1 MTATTPSLTGQT
13 SHPPRTLT
21 VAFIGNPNTGK
32 STLFNALAG
41 MHARVGNYP
50 GVTVEK
56 KIGRVRVG
64 DTTLKLVDL
73 PGTYSLAPRSL
84 DEMVSVEVLLGRQP
98 EVGRLDA
105 VACIVDASNLERNL
119 FLVSQVLDVGLPTV
133 LILNMSDVARQR
145 GTSIDVPALSQ
156 RLGIPIVTTEAHRR
170 VGIEA
175 VRQALLDAAESKR
188 PAPKPVF
195 PAAFYSAVDEVAR
208 DLRPVNGEA
217 LPRYLVERLLL
228 DPNGQIEKWLTPTQ
242 PAGFTERVAQIRDR
256 LAKDGF
262 RLPAAEART
271 RYAAIREV
279 VSGVLTHAAQPATTT
294 SDRID
299 RVLTHRVSG
308 LLVFAGIMFVV
319 FQSIYYWAE
328 PFMRSIEWSEGL
340 IKGGVESVIGPGA
353 LRSMVV
359 DGVVAGVGG
368 VLVFLPQIVFLF
380 LFIAVLEDCGYMARA
395 AFLMDRLM
403 SRLGLSGKSFIPLMS
418 SFACAIPGVM
428 ATRVIENR
436 RDRMVTILIA
446 PLMSCS
452 ARLPV
457 YLLLIWAFVPAVT
470 YLGGWVSLQGLV
482 LFAMSSLGAIV
493 AVPCAWLL
501 KKTFFRGE
509 TPPFV
514 MELPSYKLPSPRVVL
529 HRAYDRGKAFVTR
542 AGTLIFATSIV
553 VWAAGYFPANHSERD
568 TVVRQIEAMPAV
580 AQGDAARAAELD
592 KLRERRDKL
601 GSQLI
606 EKSFLGHLGHAIEP
620 AVRPLG
626 WDWRIGVGAIASFP
640 AREVIIATLG
650 TIYSLGNEV
659 DKDNNQGL
667 ITSLQNA
674 TDSEGRKVYS
684 LPVALSI
691 MVFFALCAQC
701 AGTLMT
707 IKRETNR
714 WIWPVFTFVY
724 MTSLA
729 YVGALITYQVARL
742 F

>member
-64 DTTLKLVDL
+64 DTTLKVVDL

-84 DEMVSVEVLLGRQP
+84 DEMVSVEVLLGRQAD
-98 EVGRLDA
+98 VGRLDA

-195 PAAFYSAVDEVAR
+195 PAAFYAAVDEVAR

-328 PFMRSIEWSEGL
+328 PFMRSIEWTEGL
-340 IKGGVESVIGPGA
+340 IKGGVESLIGPGA
-353 LRSMVV
+353 LRSLVV

-418 SFACAIPGVM
+418 SFAL
-428 ATRVIENR
+428 RDSR
-436 RDRMVTILIA
+436 RDGDPRD
-446 PLMSCS
+446 
-452 ARLPV
+452 R
-457 YLLLIWAFVPAVT
+457 
-470 YLGGWVSLQGLV
+470 
-482 LFAMSSLGAIV
+482 
-493 AVPCAWLL
+493 
-501 KKTFFRGE
+501 K
-509 TPPFV
+509 
-514 MELPSYKLPSPRVVL
+514 SPRPDGDDSDCPIDELLRPLAGVSAVDL
-529 HRAYDRGKAFVTR
+529 GLCARGDLSGR
-542 AGTLIFATSIV
+542 LGL
-553 VWAAGYFPANHSERD
+553 
-568 TVVRQIEAMPAV
+568 
-580 AQGDAARAAELD
+580 AARARAVRDVLVGSD
-592 KLRERRDKL
+592 RRRSLRVAAQEDILPRRDAPL
-601 GSQLI
+601 RDGAAVVQV
-606 EKSFLGHLGHAIEP
+606 AIP
-620 AVRPLG
+620 AS
-626 WDWRIGVGAIASFP
+626 GVAPGLRS
-640 AREVIIATLG
+640 G
-650 TIYSLGNEV
+650 
-659 DKDNNQGL
+659 QGL
-667 ITSLQNA
+667 RDA
-674 TDSEGRKVYS
+674 GRHADLRHVDRGLGGRLFPRQS
-684 LPVALSI
+684 QRTRHDHTADRGD
-691 MVFFALCAQC
+691 AR
-701 AGTLMT
+701 GRR
-707 IKRETNR
+707 RETPRNR
-714 WIWPVFTFVY
+714 PNS
-724 MTSLA
+724 TS
-729 YVGALITYQVARL
+729 
-742 F
+742 